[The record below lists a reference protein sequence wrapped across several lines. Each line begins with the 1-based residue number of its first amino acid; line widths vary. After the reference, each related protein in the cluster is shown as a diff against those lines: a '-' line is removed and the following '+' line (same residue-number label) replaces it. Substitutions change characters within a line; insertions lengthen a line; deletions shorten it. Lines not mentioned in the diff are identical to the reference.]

1 MQNRQNMLKMY
12 YITCFFFHS
21 IPVRSC
27 IYAPV
32 ALSLHSTSFS
42 AFTFAFV
49 YTGVELHARRIFAL
63 HLPFLVFVVS
73 RSCEKITVC
82 VVLLNWSSFFSSLV
96 LNWCGF
102 FFSLV
107 LNWCVFFFVEF
118 LWISLSWHHNI
129 RCFDVCLLIL
139 FLQTASMPFI
149 CAVNSFQ
156 NFRET

>member
-102 FFSLV
+102 FFRSFWIDVYFFSLNFYEFHC
-107 LNWCVFFFVEF
+107 LGITIFAASMFASWYFFFK
-118 LWISLSWHHNI
+118 
-129 RCFDVCLLIL
+129 LLL
-139 FLQTASMPFI
+139 CHLYAP
-149 CAVNSFQ
+149 
-156 NFRET
+156 